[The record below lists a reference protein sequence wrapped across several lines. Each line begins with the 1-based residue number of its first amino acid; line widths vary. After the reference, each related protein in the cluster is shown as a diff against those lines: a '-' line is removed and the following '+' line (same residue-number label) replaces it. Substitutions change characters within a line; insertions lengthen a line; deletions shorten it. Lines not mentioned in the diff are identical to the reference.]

1 MPLFQIE
8 QYEIHITKYRVEAKD
23 EAEAIAKLLDGKADP
38 IDNSLEF
45 VEIADDF
52 GIPVDENRA
61 LAEKL
66 RKRGITVGDD
76 IIPSIRKI
84 EEE

>member
-23 EAEAIAKLLDGKADP
+23 EVEAIAKLLDGQADP
-38 IDNSLEF
+38 VDNSLEF
-45 VEIADDF
+45 VEVADDF
-52 GIPVDENRA
+52 GLPVDENRA

>member
-66 RKRGITVGDD
+66 RKRGITVGND

>member
-45 VEIADDF
+45 VE
-52 GIPVDENRA
+52 NRRR
-61 LAEKL
+61 L
-66 RKRGITVGDD
+66 RNPG
-76 IIPSIRKI
+76 
-84 EEE
+84 